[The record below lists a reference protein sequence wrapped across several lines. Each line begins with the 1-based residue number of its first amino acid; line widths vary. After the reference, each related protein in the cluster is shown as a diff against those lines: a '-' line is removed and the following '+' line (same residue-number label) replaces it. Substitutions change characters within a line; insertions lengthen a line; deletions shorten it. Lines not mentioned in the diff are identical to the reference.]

1 MGDAAKNDIGLFATM
16 SMVMGSIIGAGIFML
31 PVSLGPLGWNAAIG
45 WVLTSAGALC
55 LAFALSRLVRQGNG
69 IQVHVQEVFGPLP
82 AFVAAWSFWFA
93 NSTATGALAI
103 TAASV
108 LSRLE
113 PQLAAPTAVTS
124 VAAIFVLI
132 MTAVNA
138 LGIRA
143 AGRTQIVTTLIKI
156 VPMFAVIVL
165 LMLRELRAEPVH
177 SLSPIAVSIDRTAAA
192 AALTLF
198 ALTGFENVTAPVNKI
213 REPLRTLP
221 LAMIGGTAI
230 VALLY
235 VLSCTAVLLLL
246 GPAVA
251 TNSPAPFADALASEW
266 GESAVTLAV
275 VCIAVSALG
284 CVNAGLLAAGEL
296 TYSMASNG
304 DLPKVLA
311 QTKRDGTPV
320 FSHCL
325 AGTLGVAMIVL
336 NAGRSTAN
344 VFTFIILV
352 STVGTLIMYLIGSF
366 AAFAKA
372 KRPWVRLIMC
382 IGIFFSLFAFY
393 GAGLEASAWGIF
405 LVVTGMVARLA
416 TRHAATKGRLT
427 PAA

>member
-1 MGDAAKNDIGLFATM
+1 MGVAAKNDIGLFATI

-45 WVLTSAGALC
+45 WALTSAGALC
-55 LAFALSRLVRQGNG
+55 LAFTLSRLARRGNG
-69 IQVHVQEVFGPLP
+69 IQAHVQEVFGPLP

-93 NSTATGALAI
+93 GSTSTGALAI

-113 PQLAAPTAVTS
+113 PRLGAPTTVTS
-124 VAAIFVLI
+124 VAAIFVII

-138 LGIRA
+138 LGIRS

-156 VPMFAVIVL
+156 IPMFAVIVL
-165 LMLRELRAEPVH
+165 LMFHELRAEPVH
-177 SLSPIAVSIDRTAAA
+177 SLSPIPVTIGRTAAA

-251 TNSPAPFADALASEW
+251 TISPAPFADALASEW
-266 GESAVTLAV
+266 GEAAVALAA
-275 VCIAVSALG
+275 VCISISALG
-284 CVNAGLLAAGEL
+284 CVNAGLLASGEL
-296 TYSMASNG
+296 AYSMASNG
-304 DLPKVLA
+304 DLPAALA
-311 QTKRDGTPV
+311 RTKRDGTPV

-325 AGTLGVAMIVL
+325 AGTLGVGMIVL
-336 NAGRSTAN
+336 NAGWSTAS

-366 AAFAKA
+366 AAFV
-372 KRPWVRLIMC
+372 REERSGVRLIMC
-382 IGIFFSLFAFY
+382 IGILFSLFAFY

-405 LVVTGMVARLA
+405 LVITGMLARLV
-416 TRHAATKGRLT
+416 TRHAGAKESLT
-427 PAA
+427 PAT

>member
-1 MGDAAKNDIGLFATM
+1 MGDAAKNDIGLFATIC
-16 SMVMGSIIGAGIFML
+16 MVMGSIIGAGIFML

-45 WVLTSAGALC
+45 WALTSAGAVC
-55 LAFALSRLVRQGNG
+55 LAFTLSRLARGGNG
-69 IQVHVQEVFGPLP
+69 IQAHVQEVFGPLP

-93 NSTATGALAI
+93 NSTSTGALAI

-113 PQLAAPTAVTS
+113 PQLGAPSAVTS
-124 VAAIFVLI
+124 VAAIFVVA

-156 VPMFAVIVL
+156 VPMLAVIVL
-165 LMLRELRAEPVH
+165 LMLRELRAEPLH
-177 SLSPIAVSIDRTAAA
+177 SLAPISVSIDRTAAA
-192 AALTLF
+192 ATLTLF
-198 ALTGFENVTAPVNKI
+198 GLTGFEAVTAPVNKI

-221 LAMIGGTAI
+221 LAMIGGTAL

-246 GPAVA
+246 GSAVA

-266 GESAVTLAV
+266 GEPAVALAA
-275 VCIAVSALG
+275 VCIAISALG
-284 CVNAGLLAAGEL
+284 CVNVGLLAAGEL
-296 TYSMASNG
+296 AYSMASNG

-311 QTKRDGTPV
+311 RTKRDGTPV

-325 AGTLGVAMIVL
+325 AGTLGVGMIVL
-336 NAGRSTAN
+336 NAGRSTAS

-352 STVGTLIMYLIGSF
+352 STVGTLVMYLIASI
-366 AAFAKA
+366 AAFATA
-372 KRPWVRLIMC
+372 ERLWVRLIMC
-382 IGIFFSLFAFY
+382 MAILFSLFAFY
-393 GAGLEASAWGIF
+393 GAGFEASAWGIF
-405 LVVTGMVARLA
+405 LVVAGIGARFA
-416 TRHAATKGRLT
+416 TRHAESKRKLTAAT
-427 PAA
+427 